1 MNSLAGRADS
11 ASRARPLANMA
22 SDTLLEVRS
31 PLMARPIPPRSREAP
46 ELVQAFISSHRPF
59 FTLLAVLAF
68 QVTLLSVQ
76 ITRQRSTPLARR
88 WAVSAMAPFE
98 RSLRGLADVAGGLW
112 DAERDLPR
120 AMERDRELSLRLADD
135 ENRIRDLTE
144 QGAENSRLRVL
155 LDLRSRLP
163 YASTSAEVI
172 GSSPGAESN
181 AIVIDKGADAGLL
194 QDQAVITPEGVA
206 GKIVTVYAHTAQV
219 LLISDPAAGAGALV
233 EKTRAQGV
241 LKGQGGGLC
250 RLNYIM
256 NGEAVAAG
264 DTVLTSGLD
273 RVFPKGL
280 VLGTV
285 AKVTSGNIYKQVV
298 VRPAVALDRLEEVLV
313 VTGH

>member
-1 MNSLAGRADS
+1 MNSFAGRADQ
-11 ASRARPLANMA
+11 ASRARPFANMA

-31 PLMARPIPPRSREAP
+31 PLTARPVPPRSRETP

-59 FTLLAVLAF
+59 FTLLAVLAL
-68 QVTLLSVQ
+68 QVALLSVQ
-76 ITRQRSTPLARR
+76 ITRQQSTPLARR

-98 RSLRGLADVAGGLW
+98 RSLRGLADVVGGFW
-112 DAERDLPR
+112 AAERDLPS
-120 AMERDRELSLRLADD
+120 AMERDRELGLRLADD

-144 QGAENSRLRVL
+144 QGAQNSRLRAL

-163 YASTSAEVI
+163 YTTTSAEVI
-172 GSSPGAESN
+172 GSSPGQESN
-181 AIVIDKGADAGLL
+181 AVVIDKGADAGLR
-194 QDQAVITPEGVA
+194 QDQAVITPGGVV
-206 GKIVTVYAHTAQV
+206 GKIVTVYAHTSQV

-241 LKGQGGGLC
+241 LKGQGSGMC
-250 RLNYIM
+250 RLDYIM
-256 NGEAVAAG
+256 NDDAVAAG
-264 DTVLTSGLD
+264 DAVLTSGLD

-285 AKVTSGNIYKQVV
+285 ARVTSGNIYKQVV

-313 VTGH
+313 VTHR